1 MQVPLLCHVPLALH
15 VCVSM
20 PVLQLPQAT
29 GLVWP
34 EAHCTHAPFRHT
46 GFEPEQAD
54 PLSCHPVP
62 VPLHCCGCAPLQPK
76 AFGVQTPPSP
86 PLLEPESAPLLE
98 PASAP
103 LLDPVSTLAGESPV
117 TSLVASCPP
126 PSEPPVASGAI
137 ESEDASD
144 PATSLGESIPKTCA
158 HPAATRHPAA
168 TPRPTRPT
176 QKLPVNRSTRP
187 SNPTLAAGA
196 LDDGAVRNSTAPPIT
211 AAAPAPRN
219 TVDRFA
225 SLYASL

>member
-103 LLDPVSTLAGESPV
+103 LLDPESAPLLEPESAPLLDPESLPLLAPESAPLLDPESAPLLEPDPSPV
-117 TSLVASCPP
+117 VESCPD
-126 PSEPPVASGAI
+126 SA
-137 ESEDASD
+137 
-144 PATSLGESIPKTCA
+144 
-158 HPAATRHPAA
+158 
-168 TPRPTRPT
+168 
-176 QKLPVNRSTRP
+176 
-187 SNPTLAAGA
+187 
-196 LDDGAVRNSTAPPIT
+196 T
-211 AAAPAPRN
+211 AAS
-219 TVDRFA
+219 FA
-225 SLYASL
+225 ASPIEPSGGANV